1 MHGSRRIE
9 VAKLTKKLVEAQPVG
24 AAECMLWDGELPGF
38 GVRIL
43 PSGRRSYVVQY
54 RAAVDRV
61 E

>member
-1 MHGSRRIE
+1 M
-9 VAKLTKKLVEAQPVG
+9 AKLTKKLVEAQPVG